1 MNMFIKAREL
11 FERDFASSQEVKQ
24 VNASVQGGKEK
35 AKKSQPKVKRFKK

>member
-24 VNASVQGGKEK
+24 INTSVQGGKEK
-35 AKKSQPKVKRFKK
+35 TKKSQSKVRRFKK